1 LQAEPT
7 KDNVPKYLQ
16 QLLEEGYNGLKAY
29 EKSLNGMKSLKESY
43 TTLNAASYTAT
54 KNCERKLITVD
65 Q

>member
-1 LQAEPT
+1 
-7 KDNVPKYLQ
+7 
-16 QLLEEGYNGLKAY
+16 LLEEGYNGLKAY